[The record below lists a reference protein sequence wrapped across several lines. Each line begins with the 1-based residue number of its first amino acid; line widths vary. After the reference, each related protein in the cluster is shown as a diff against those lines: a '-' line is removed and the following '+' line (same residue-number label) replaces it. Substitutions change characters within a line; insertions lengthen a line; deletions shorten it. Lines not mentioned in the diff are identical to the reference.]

1 MKQISVSERKRK
13 FSLIELLVA
22 IAVIA
27 ILAALLLPALN
38 KARVAGQ
45 STLCLSNLKQLGI
58 GAMQSVGRA
67 DRTSI
72 RIWIPAEETA
82 RWHSGGRCFS
92 VRRRL
97 RSGL

>member
-1 MKQISVSERKRK
+1 MKQLSVSGKKRK

-58 GAMQSVGRA
+58 GAMQYVA
-67 DRTSI
+67 DTGYY
-72 RIWIPAEETA
+72 P
-82 RWHSGGRCFS
+82 GG
-92 VRRRL
+92 L
-97 RSGL
+97 